1 MLTRRTLLTGRAG
14 GTLHTSR
21 TFRNFPLTD
30 TFCPRATHSPCRA
43 LPWQTES
50 SLMKSSLK
58 ALALSLLLSAVA
70 LAAPYT
76 AKSDL
81 FKADF
86 QKAVIVEKTNL
97 PGLGETRL
105 YHDTKGDFKGNMVY
119 VQKSRKPSEMLDS
132 LKKKEAYL
140 TRGTAVKRQV
150 QGYDALRWNGV
161 SEEGIPVEILI
172 VQTKARSYLVI
183 SVNFDTSEQRRFLQ
197 SFEVI
202 D

>member
-1 MLTRRTLLTGRAG
+1 
-14 GTLHTSR
+14 
-21 TFRNFPLTD
+21 
-30 TFCPRATHSPCRA
+30 
-43 LPWQTES
+43 
-50 SLMKSSLK
+50 MKSSLK
-58 ALALSLLLSAVA
+58 AIAFTFLLSAWT

-86 QKAVIVEKTNL
+86 QKAVSVEKTNL

-105 YHDTKGDFKGNMVY
+105 YHDTKRDFQGNMVY
-119 VQKSRKPSEMLDS
+119 VQKSRKPSELLDS

-140 TRGTAVKRQV
+140 TRGTAVKRQF

-172 VQTKARSYLVI
+172 VQTKARSYLVL
-183 SVNFDTSEQRRFLQ
+183 SVDFDTSEQRRFLE
-197 SFEVI
+197 SFQII